1 MAQNGRVLAAQA
13 LVFITAIEILR
24 HTHMH
29 TLVHT
34 FTITKLRRCTK
45 A

>member
-1 MAQNGRVLAAQA
+1 MAQNGTVLAAQA

-34 FTITKLRRCTK
+34 FTIAKLTRCTK